1 MVQILKT
8 YKLYIIILIILGSKG
23 NMLYAQSVTFEAK
36 IDTTEF
42 LIGDQV
48 GLELKVIQ
56 PVNVFVGIPIFN
68 EELTKQIEI
77 LEQSENDT
85 SLLDNGDWLIKKRLL
100 LTAFDSGYYIIPP
113 IPVLYYSDTIK
124 SEPVLFKVNTMPV
137 DTSEAIKDIK
147 MPYAAPLS
155 FAEVLPWA
163 GGGLGL
169 TLVILVLIYIIR
181 KLKRNEP
188 ILKRIKPREPAHI
201 IALRNLSRL
210 KDDKLWQQ
218 DKIKTYYT
226 ILTDIL
232 RVYLWNRYSIR
243 TLERTSEEILES
255 LKNSDFKDDEAFIS
269 LKEIFYTSDMVKF
282 AKFKPLADE
291 HLKCMDGTYDFVD
304 RTKLI
309 VEEKPADRQATKAG
323 PAGGEEDTDSS
334 EVHNKEKIKVL
345 EEQNN

>member
-8 YKLYIIILIILGSKG
+8 YKLYIIILIILSLKG
-23 NMLYAQSVTFEAK
+23 NMLYAQSVDFEVK
-36 IDTTEF
+36 IDTAEF

-48 GLELKVIQ
+48 GLELRVTQ
-56 PVNVFVGIPIFN
+56 PENVFVSIPIFN
-68 EELTKQIEI
+68 EELTEQIEI

-85 SLLDNGDWLIKKRLL
+85 TLMDDGDWLIKKRLL
-100 LTAFDSGYYIIPP
+100 ITAFDSGYYALPP

-169 TLVILVLIYIIR
+169 AIVILVLIYIIR

-188 ILKRIKPREPAHI
+188 IIKRIKPREPAHI
-201 IALRNLSRL
+201 IALRDLHKLEDNKVWQ
-210 KDDKLWQQ
+210 KDR
-218 DKIKTYYT
+218 IKKYYT
-226 ILTDIL
+226 ELTDIL

-243 TLERTSEEILES
+243 TMERTSEEILDS
-255 LKNSDFKDDEAFIS
+255 LKISDFKDDEAFNT
-269 LKEIFYTSDMVKF
+269 LKEIFYNADLVKF

-291 HLKCMDGTYDFVD
+291 HKNCMNGAYDFIEK
-304 RTKLI
+304 TKLI
-309 VEEKPADRQATKAG
+309 IEEKIV
-323 PAGGEEDTDSS
+323 SS
-334 EVHNKEKIKVL
+334 EGESDNGEKIDSVDSNEKSKIL
-345 EEQNN
+345 EKDIN